1 MFDEPIGARNREHD
15 RGTEP
20 ETGQSGARGCGTA
33 EYSRYQLAVC
43 LLRRTDRDRLREFGI
58 HESDGSPDEKE
69 RRPEAATTWLPS
81 VQDGAVKCGLG
92 VRREFPRLTQAHRAV
107 PS

>member
-1 MFDEPIGARNREHD
+1 VPATGSTTAVPSPKQAGPARE
-15 RGTEP
+15 
-20 ETGQSGARGCGTA
+20 GCGTA

-58 HESDGSPDEKE
+58 HESDGAPDEKE
-69 RRPEAATTWLPS
+69 GRPKHQHLVTKLH
-81 VQDGAVKCGLG
+81 DGAVKGGLG
-92 VRREFPRLTQAHRAV
+92 VSSHLTQAHRAV

>member
-20 ETGQSGARGCGTA
+20 ETGRSGAQGCGTA

-58 HESDGSPDEKE
+58 HESDGAPDEKE
-69 RRPEAATTWLPS
+69 GLPKHQS
-81 VQDGAVKCGLG
+81 PGY
-92 VRREFPRLTQAHRAV
+92 QACIMAR
-107 PS
+107 

>member
-1 MFDEPIGARNREHD
+1 MFDEPISARNREHD

-20 ETGQSGARGCGTA
+20 ETGRSGARGCGTA

-58 HESDGSPDEKE
+58 HESDGAPDEKE
-69 RRPEAATTWLPS
+69 RRPKHQHLVTKLH
-81 VQDGAVKCGLG
+81 DGAVKCGLG
-92 VRREFPRLTQAHRAV
+92 VSSRLTQAHRAV